1 MKIRIA
7 IVLGVIAGAL
17 SAQNINKFV
26 ISDEAAK
33 KTLIKYEISADTAA
47 KITQACVDFAT
58 KNNMAVSVFIL
69 SPTGQIVHAHRMD
82 GQVPIN
88 TETALLKA
96 QSVLYTRDS
105 THARANQV
113 ANNVALAVALG
124 QAAGVSDIGR
134 IADHRRRADDRSD
147 WRGRRESGRG
157 MRVSGAHYRGR
168 AAAAAGAKS
177 SCRGPGRRSKSV
189 GTREALRHVVLTS
202 KIPTVILLRTLVRRA

>member
-1 MKIRIA
+1 MRTHLTA
-7 IVLGVIAGAL
+7 VLAMMAGVAP
-17 SAQNINKFV
+17 AQNISKFV

-33 KTLIKYEISADTAA
+33 KTLIKNEISADTAG
-47 KITQACVDFAT
+47 KITQACIDFAI

-113 ANNVALAVALG
+113 ANNVSLQLRWDKLPVFP
-124 QAAGVSDIGR
+124 
-134 IADHRRRADDRSD
+134 
-147 WRGRRESGRG
+147 
-157 MRVSGAHYRGR
+157 VSGGLPIIVDGQMIGAIGVGGGNRDEDCAY
-168 AAAAAGAKS
+168 AA
-177 SCRGPGRRSKSV
+177 
-189 GTREALRHVVLTS
+189 LTS
-202 KIPTVILLRTLVRRA
+202 VVGPQPPLAGPPPAPAK

>member
-1 MKIRIA
+1 MKTYLA
-7 IVLGVIAGAL
+7 AVLAMIAGAA
-17 SAQNINKFV
+17 SAQNLNKFV

-33 KTLIKYEISADTAA
+33 KTLIKNEISADAAA
-47 KITQACVDFAT
+47 KITQACVDFAI

-113 ANNVALAVALG
+113 ANNVSLQLRWDKLPVFP
-124 QAAGVSDIGR
+124 
-134 IADHRRRADDRSD
+134 
-147 WRGRRESGRG
+147 
-157 MRVSGAHYRGR
+157 VSGGLPIVVDGQMI
-168 AAAAAGAKS
+168 GAI
-177 SCRGPGRRSKSV
+177 GV
-189 GTREALRHVVLTS
+189 GGGNRDEDCAYTALT
-202 KIPTVILLRTLVRRA
+202 TVIGPQPPLAGGPSAPPLATQTK

>member
-1 MKIRIA
+1 MKIIA
-7 IVLGVIAGAL
+7 VLFMIASAVY
-17 SAQNINKFV
+17 AQNINKFV

-33 KTLIKYEISADTAA
+33 KTLVKNEISADTAA
-47 KITQACVDFAT
+47 KITQACVDWAI

-113 ANNVALAVALG
+113 ANNVSLQLRWDKLPVFP
-124 QAAGVSDIGR
+124 
-134 IADHRRRADDRSD
+134 
-147 WRGRRESGRG
+147 
-157 MRVSGAHYRGR
+157 VSGGLPIIVDGQMIGAIGVGGGNRDEDCAY
-168 AAAAAGAKS
+168 AALTIVVGPQPPLTANPPAAPVK
-177 SCRGPGRRSKSV
+177 
-189 GTREALRHVVLTS
+189 
-202 KIPTVILLRTLVRRA
+202 